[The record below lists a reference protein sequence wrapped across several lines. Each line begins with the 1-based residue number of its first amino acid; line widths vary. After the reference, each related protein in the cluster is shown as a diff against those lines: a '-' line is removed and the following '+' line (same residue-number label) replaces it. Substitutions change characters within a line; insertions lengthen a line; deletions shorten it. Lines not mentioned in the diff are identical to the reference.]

1 MGKIL
6 KTYFY
11 PFIFLFFLQCSVVH
25 LPEAKKGILDLTPFT
40 KTELEGMDNLEINGE
55 WEFFPNILVPSTG
68 VFHPEEHT
76 KQLVLVPGAWNS
88 YYKTDKPGFGYG
100 TYRLLVKLAES
111 DSESGSLLYFKLL
124 PQASAYQFFVDG
136 HLLAEVGT
144 VGTDSNNSHPVY
156 RVLFTQ
162 FEPMNK
168 EVEILISVSN
178 HFHSR
183 GGFRKPIFMG
193 TKEQIQDSTFLQ
205 SIEEIF
211 ICGAIVSMGL
221 YQFTIF
227 LLRRKN
233 TSSLYFALFCFVT
246 VARLII
252 LENHYIMNILP
263 DFSWFL
269 MHRIDYSTTFFMAAF
284 FLSYIGSIFHKGDV
298 PKWLVAIVWSVSF
311 LNLGYVIFTPT
322 YTFTSTNDYN
332 MLVLFVFILSIF
344 IVTIRIL
351 ILKRRDSTILFFAT
365 LVLLL
370 GAVHDILAGNGY
382 IAGNQILPFVLFFF
396 FLAQSIL
403 LAKRNAALHASLE
416 QLTHE
421 VETLNKDLENRNEA
435 YSRFV
440 PFNFLASFDKPKIL
454 DVRLGDFTLKKVTIL
469 SSDIRDFTSLSENL
483 SAEQNFLFINRYLS
497 KMGPIIRENSG
508 YIEKYIGDAIIAFF
522 DKKPEN
528 AVHAAIL
535 MQHEIEA
542 WNSNIDEL
550 KNFHVNIG
558 VGLHYGELMM
568 AVIGEEN
575 RNQSSV
581 LSDGV
586 MIANHL
592 ESLTKKYGAK
602 ILISL
607 DALFETK
614 NPDIYPHRLVDFI
627 HVNSKNR
634 KLGVVEI
641 LVGGTELDKKI
652 RWKEKFEEGVNLFW
666 DASYADAEK
675 LWTEILKAVPTDKA
689 ASLYLERST
698 SFAKDGPPPGWIGF

>member
-1 MGKIL
+1 MKRYIL
-6 KTYFY
+6 A
-11 PFIFLFFLQCSVVH
+11 FLCLLFLQCSAIH
-25 LPEAKKGILDLTPFT
+25 LPKAENGILDLTPLSEQ
-40 KTELEGMDNLEINGE
+40 ELNAMDNLGINGE
-55 WEFFPNILVPSTG
+55 WEFYPDVIVPSSG
-68 VFHPEEHT
+68 IFHPEEHP
-76 KQLVLVPGAWNS
+76 KQIVKVPEPWNS
-88 YYKTDKPGFGYG
+88 YYKKDQVGFGYG
-100 TYRLLVKLAES
+100 TYRLVVRLAES
-111 DSESGSLLYFKLL
+111 ESLLYFKLL
-124 PQASAYQFFVDG
+124 PQTSAYRFYADG
-136 HLLAEVGT
+136 NLLAEVGT
-144 VGTDSNNSHPVY
+144 PGTDEESTFPMY
-156 RVLFTQ
+156 KVLFTQ
-162 FEPMNK
+162 YEPANR
-168 EVEILISVSN
+168 EIELLLTISNFS
-178 HFHSR
+178 HTR

-193 TKEQIQDSTFLQ
+193 TKEQIQDSSFLQ

-211 ICGAIVSMGL
+211 ICGAIISMGL

-227 LLRRKN
+227 LVRRKN
-233 TSSLYFALFCFVT
+233 VSSFYFSLFCFVT
-246 VARLII
+246 VLRLVI
-252 LENHYIMNILP
+252 LDNHYIMYVIP

-269 MHRIDYSTTFFMAAF
+269 MHRIDYITPFFMVAF
-284 FLSYIGSIFHKGDV
+284 FLTYIRSIFQKGDV
-298 PKWLVAIVWSVSF
+298 PQWLIYLVWFISFTNLVYVCISSVA
-311 LNLGYVIFTPT
+311 L
-322 YTFTSTNDYN
+322 FTSTNDYN
-332 MLVLFVFILSIF
+332 SLILLMFIISIF
-344 IVTIRIL
+344 VVTSRIVL
-351 ILKRRDSTILFFAT
+351 LKRRDGLILFFAT
-365 LVLLL
+365 FALLA
-370 GAVHDILAGNGY
+370 GAVHDLLAGNGY
-382 IAGNQILPFVLFFF
+382 ILGNQLLPFVLFFF

-403 LAKRNAALHASLE
+403 LSKRNAALHNSLE

-421 VETLNKDLENRNEA
+421 IESLHKDLESKNLA

-440 PFNFLASFDKPKIL
+440 PFHFLSSFEKPKLL
-454 DVRLGDFTLKKVTIL
+454 DVKLGDYTLKKMTIL
-469 SSDIRDFTSLSENL
+469 SSDIRDFTSISENL

-522 DKKPEN
+522 DQKPEN
-528 AVHAAIL
+528 AIHAAIL

-542 WNSNIDEL
+542 WNSDIDEL

-602 ILISL
+602 VLISL

-641 LVGGTELDKKI
+641 LVGGTELDKKMK
-652 RWKEKFEEGVNLFW
+652 WKEKFEEGVNLFW
-666 DASYADAEK
+666 DSSYVEAEK
-675 LWTEILKAVPTDKA
+675 LWAEIHKAVPTDKA
-689 ASLYLERST
+689 ATLYYERST
-698 SFAKDGPPPGWIGF
+698 SFSKDGPPPGWIGF